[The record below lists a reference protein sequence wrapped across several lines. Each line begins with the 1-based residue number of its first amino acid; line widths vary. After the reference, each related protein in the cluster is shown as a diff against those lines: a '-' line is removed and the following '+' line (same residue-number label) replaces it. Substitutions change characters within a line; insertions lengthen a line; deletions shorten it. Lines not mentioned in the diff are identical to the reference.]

1 MKFAI
6 VFTSFVLVWSTT
18 VLAEE
23 CKVNHIKFDA
33 VNQTDSYT
41 EDRKYC
47 KNASGQW
54 AISGTINR
62 KYSDP
67 LKQYRYAFE
76 SSMIASDLKL
86 FITTYEGNDPDGLI
100 PLAKEKLALA
110 LKEEYLPSFQN
121 TKSSGD
127 LENFISTYRDND
139 PDNLIPKAEVMK
151 QAALKR
157 EAAEVAAAAAAAK
170 REVAEARARE
180 LQIYRDAFKNAH
192 SSSDLDSFVSSYR
205 GKDPDKLIPKAEAK
219 KRVALAQERKVAERQ
234 RREDEYRR
242 SHACDNLYAGKVVNA
257 PVSGLVN
264 FFGIKSEK
272 AIILGVSSRNG
283 VATVRSVDNSSMV
296 GELSC
301 ESLQ

>member
-1 MKFAI
+1 MKLAI
-6 VFTSFVLVWSTT
+6 VFTSVVLVWSTT
-18 VLAEE
+18 VGADV
-23 CKVNHIKFDA
+23 CKVNHIQVDA

-54 AISGTINR
+54 AISGTMNR

-76 SSMIASDLKL
+76 SSMISSDLKS
-86 FITTYEGNDPDGLI
+86 FIDAYEGNDPDGLI
-100 PLAKEKLALA
+100 PLAKEKLILA
-110 LKEEYLPSFQN
+110 EQSECRDSFKKAQ
-121 TKSSGD
+121 SSSD
-127 LENFISTYRDND
+127 LANFIITCREND
-139 PDNLIPKAEVMK
+139 PDKLIPKAEAMK

-157 EAAEVAAAAAAAK
+157 EAAQASELAK
-170 REVAEARARE
+170 REAAEARARE
-180 LQIYRDAFKNAH
+180 LQIYRDAFRNAQ
-192 SSSDLDSFVSSYR
+192 SSSDLDSFASTYR